1 MLDILCHPDVEARVR
16 NEIASTDDPCQ
27 SGLTVDMPKL
37 LANPLLQSIYNEE
50 LRLRNAVMIQRTTLA
65 DTVMIGDY
73 RFPKGDM
80 IIASSWHEARDRNIW
95 NEGTESDFHPVE
107 DFWADRFIVY
117 PNNPSS
123 GPSKAAAL
131 KKARPTNKSADDKPQ
146 FSAEPVAGSFIPYG
160 GGQKICP
167 GRFYA
172 KQEAIGSVAL
182 FLKAY
187 DIELDRGAGLPQPD
201 MEFFPFGVVQP
212 TKAFKARIRRRRA

>member
-1 MLDILCHPDVEARVR
+1 MLDILCRPDVEARVR
-16 NEIASTDDPCQ
+16 TEIASTSDP
-27 SGLTVDMPKL
+27 SHPEPLKVDMPKL
-37 LANPLLQSIYNEE
+37 LSNALLQSIYSEE

-80 IIASSWHEARDRNIW
+80 IIASSWHEARDRSIW
-95 NEGTESDFHPVE
+95 NEGSESSFHSVE
-107 DFWADRFIVY
+107 DFWADRFIFY
-117 PNNPSS
+117 PNDASS
-123 GPSKAAAL
+123 GPGKAPL
-131 KKARPTNKSADDKPQ
+131 KKSRLTTAKDVEKPQ
-146 FSAEPVAGSFIPYG
+146 FSAEPVTGSFIPYG

-187 DIELDRGAGLPQPD
+187 DVELEPGQGLPEPN

-212 TKAFKARIRRRRA
+212 TRAFRAKMRRRRG

>member
-1 MLDILCHPDVEARVR
+1 MLDILCRPDVEARVR
-16 NEIASTDDPCQ
+16 KEIASTNDPSQ
-27 SGLTVDMPKL
+27 SALTVDMPKI
-37 LANPLLQSIYNEE
+37 LANPLMQSIYSEE

-65 DTVMIGDY
+65 DTIMIGDY

-80 IIASSWHEARDRNIW
+80 IVASTWHEARDRNIW
-95 NEGTESDFHPVE
+95 NEGTESDFHSVE

-117 PNNPSS
+117 PNDPTS
-123 GPSKAAAL
+123 GPGKAAAL
-131 KKARPTNKSADDKPQ
+131 RKARATTKSADDKPQ
-146 FSAEPVAGSFIPYG
+146 FSAELVAGSFIPYG

-187 DIELDRGAGLPQPD
+187 DIELDCDAGLPQPN

-212 TKAFKARIRRRRA
+212 TKVFKARMRRRKV